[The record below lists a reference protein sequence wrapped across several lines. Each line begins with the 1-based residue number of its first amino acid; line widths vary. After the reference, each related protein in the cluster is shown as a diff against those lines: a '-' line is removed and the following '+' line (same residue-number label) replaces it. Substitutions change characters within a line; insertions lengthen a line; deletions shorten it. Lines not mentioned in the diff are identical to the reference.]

1 MLAGLFLSALT
12 LPLIDCR
19 LPGNWGGMRVSD
31 FLALIVGAIF
41 AGKYCY
47 QSLIKRKLQPIVWPL
62 GWYWFFFLAAILI
75 SSALGA
81 WPIESIK
88 YSLKTIV
95 FAYLFYIVV
104 PANLVNT
111 WQKWRWLLWGVIIA
125 GIGSG
130 LVGLWSLTQQDLNN
144 VFFRVQPAS
153 LWGHWWLGYN
163 HNLIAEFLVISN
175 MFLLAA
181 RGLIKNKIGQRWLD
195 VVFFCCLILTLLT
208 FSRAAWITTAL
219 QLVIWW
225 CFLKNS
231 RQKIGW
237 LLASGILVIIALPLW
252 LRMENLQVS
261 NFSSTENRALLLQ
274 ISVNNFLEHPL
285 VGLGSGQYLR
295 MVGDNLRFVAKYG
308 DPIDSHGV
316 IQKLIAENGL
326 IGLLTYFIL
335 FFALIKYWLKLWRN
349 NQSSAAWVIPLILG
363 AFGGLFFQ
371 FFNTSYYKGRVWLPV
386 ALTLIAGQLIKYDK
400 ERK

>member
-19 LPGNWGGMRVSD
+19 LPQNWGGMRISD
-31 FLALIVGAIF
+31 FLALLTGSIFVG
-41 AGKYCY
+41 GYCY
-47 QSLIKRKLQPIVWPL
+47 QSLIKRKLQPIAWPL
-62 GWYWFFFLAAILI
+62 GRYWFFFLAAILV
-75 SSALGA
+75 SSVLGS

-95 FAYLFYIVV
+95 FAYLFYIVI

-111 WQKWRWLLWGVIIA
+111 WQKWRWLFSGVIIA
-125 GIGSG
+125 GVGSA
-130 LVGLWSLTQQDLNN
+130 LVGLWSLTEQNLSN
-144 VFFRVQPAS
+144 VFFRVQPIS

-181 RGLIKNKIGQRWLD
+181 RGLVKNKVEQRWLD
-195 VVFFCCLILTLLT
+195 VVFLFCLILTLLT

-225 CFLKNS
+225 FFLKNS

-237 LLASGILVIIALPLW
+237 LLMGGILAILALPLW

-326 IGLLTYFIL
+326 FGLLTYFIL
-335 FFALIKYWLKLWRN
+335 FFALIKYWLKLWRD
-349 NQSSAAWVIPLILG
+349 NQGSEAWIIPLVLG

-400 ERK
+400 DRK